1 MRIEDENQSDLNK
14 SKTNGKIRKYVNI
27 YQVVA
32 CVLMFRED
40 LEREQMRI
48 YVKHKA
54 DCKTR
59 IIKIEDLR

>member
-1 MRIEDENQSDLNK
+1 MRI
-14 SKTNGKIRKYVNI
+14 YVNI

-32 CVLMFRED
+32 CVLLFRED
-40 LEREQMRI
+40 LEREMRI

>member
-1 MRIEDENQSDLNK
+1 MRI
-14 SKTNGKIRKYVNI
+14 YVNI

-32 CVLMFRED
+32 CALLFRED
-40 LEREQMRI
+40 LERERKMRI